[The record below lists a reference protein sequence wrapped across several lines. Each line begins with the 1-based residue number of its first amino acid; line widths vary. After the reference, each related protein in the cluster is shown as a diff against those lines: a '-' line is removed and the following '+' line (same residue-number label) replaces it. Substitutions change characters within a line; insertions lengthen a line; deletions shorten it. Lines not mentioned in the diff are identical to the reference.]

1 MSGCFLRRMSKFE
14 RQTLILNT
22 MKKIL
27 FPTDFSDAATNAF
40 VHALEFAKVVNAEL
54 ILLHTFE
61 IPVYDSQFFPEN
73 YASIY
78 SSIELAKFE
87 MFKDEIPKLRTIA
100 AERNLEDI
108 AIKHRLMDGDLI
120 YNLKNAVEEDNID
133 FVIMGTNSVSDWTKF
148 FTGSN
153 TESVISGVEVPVLCV
168 PIDAKYKKVK
178 TIGFTTRYREKDK
191 KELKKILK
199 IAKKTDAKVKSL
211 YVKTSNSDVTEEI
224 RKEFEKEFAGENVEF
239 LVLPSDDVKETILD
253 FVLYK
258 DIDILTT
265 ITHKRSFFESLFD
278 SSFSKKISK
287 EVHIPILVMHED

>member
-1 MSGCFLRRMSKFE
+1 
-14 RQTLILNT
+14 

-40 VHALEFAKVVNAEL
+40 VHALEFAKIVKAEL

-87 MFKDEIPKLRTIA
+87 MFKDEIPKLRAIA
-100 AERNLEDI
+100 AERKLDDI
-108 AIKHRLMDGDLI
+108 VIKHRLMDGDLI
-120 YNLKNAVEEDNID
+120 YNLKNAVEEDQID

-168 PIDAKYKKVK
+168 PVEAKFKKIK

-211 YVKTSNSDVTEEI
+211 YVKTSDSDVNELVI
-224 RKEFEKEFAGENVEF
+224 KEWQREFAEENVEF
-239 LVLPSDDVKETILD
+239 LVLPSDEVKETILD
-253 FVLYK
+253 FILYK

-265 ITHKRSFFESLFD
+265 ITHKRSFFESIFD
-278 SSFSKKISK
+278 SSFTKKISK
-287 EVHIPILVMHED
+287 EVPIPVLVMHED

>member
-1 MSGCFLRRMSKFE
+1 MSKFE
-14 RQTLILNT
+14 RQTLILST

-108 AIKHRLMDGDLI
+108 VIKHRLMDGDLI
-120 YNLKNAVEEDNID
+120 YNLKNAVEEDQVD
-133 FVIMGTNSVSDWTKF
+133 FVIMGTNSASDWTKF

-199 IAKKTDAKVKSL
+199 IAKKTGAKVKSL
-211 YVKTSNSDVTEEI
+211 YVKTSNSDVSEEV
-224 RKEFEKEFAGENVEF
+224 RKEWEKEFSGENVEF

-253 FVLYK
+253 FILYK
-258 DIDILTT
+258 DIDVLTT

-278 SSFSKKISK
+278 SSFSKKIAK
-287 EVHIPILVMHED
+287 EVTIPILVMHED

>member
-1 MSGCFLRRMSKFE
+1 
-14 RQTLILNT
+14 

-27 FPTDFSDAATNAF
+27 LPTDFSEAATNAF
-40 VHALEFAKVVNAEL
+40 VHALEFAKIVKAEL

-100 AERNLEDI
+100 TERKLDDI
-108 AIKHRLMDGDLI
+108 VIKHRLMDGDLI
-120 YNLKNAVEEDNID
+120 YNLKNAVEEDQID
-133 FVIMGTNSVSDWTKF
+133 FVIMGTTGVSDWTKF

-153 TESVISGVEVPVLCV
+153 TSSVISEVQVPVLCV
-168 PIDAKYKKVK
+168 PADAKYKKIE

-191 KELKKILK
+191 AELRKILK

-211 YVKTSNSDVTEEI
+211 YVKASNTDVSEATIKEWE
-224 RKEFEKEFAGENVEF
+224 KEFENENVEF
-239 LVLPSDDVKETILD
+239 LVLPSDEVKETILD
-253 FVLYK
+253 FILFK
-258 DIDILTT
+258 DIDVLTT
-265 ITHKRSFFESLFD
+265 ITHKRSFFESIFD
-278 SSFSKKISK
+278 TSFSKKIAK
-287 EVHIPILVMHED
+287 EVSVPVLVMHEN

>member
-1 MSGCFLRRMSKFE
+1 
-14 RQTLILNT
+14 

-40 VHALEFAKVVNAEL
+40 VHALEFAKVVKAEL

-78 SSIELAKFE
+78 TSIELAKFE

-100 AERNLEDI
+100 AERKLDDI
-108 AIKHRLMDGDLI
+108 VIKHRLMDGDLI
-120 YNLKNAVEEDNID
+120 YNLKNAVEEDQID
-133 FVIMGTNSVSDWTKF
+133 FVIMGTSGVSDWTKF

-153 TESVISGVEVPVLCV
+153 TSSVISGVEVPVLCV
-168 PIDAKYKKVK
+168 PVDAKFKKVK

-211 YVKTSNSDVTEEI
+211 YVRTSNSDVSDATI
-224 RKEFEKEFAGENVEF
+224 KEWEKEFANENVEF
-239 LVLPSDDVKETILD
+239 LVLPSDDVKDTITD
-253 FVLYK
+253 FILYK

-287 EVHIPILVMHED
+287 EVSIPVLIMHED

>member
-1 MSGCFLRRMSKFE
+1 
-14 RQTLILNT
+14 

-27 FPTDFSDAATNAF
+27 FPTDFSEAATNAF
-40 VHALEFAKVVNAEL
+40 VHALEFAKVVKAEL

-87 MFKDEIPKLRTIA
+87 MFKDEIPKLRAIA
-100 AERNLEDI
+100 AERNLDNI
-108 AIKHRLMDGDLI
+108 VIKHRLMDGDLI
-120 YNLKNAVEEDNID
+120 YNLKNAVEEDEID
-133 FVIMGTNSVSDWTKF
+133 FVIMGTTGVSDWTKF

-153 TESVISGVEVPVLCV
+153 TNSVISEVKVPVLCV
-168 PIDAKYKKVK
+168 PIDAKFKKIK

-191 KELKKILK
+191 AELRKVLK

-211 YVKTSNSDVTEEI
+211 YVRSSTTDVSDMTIKEWEI
-224 RKEFEKEFAGENVEF
+224 EFANENVEF
-239 LVLPSDDVKETILD
+239 LVLPSDEIKETILD
-253 FVLYK
+253 FVLFK

-265 ITHKRSFFESLFD
+265 ITHKRSFFESIFD
-278 SSFSKKISK
+278 SSFSQKITK
-287 EVHIPILVMHED
+287 EVSIPVLIMHEN

>member
-1 MSGCFLRRMSKFE
+1 
-14 RQTLILNT
+14 

-27 FPTDFSDAATNAF
+27 FPTDFSEAATNAF
-40 VHALEFAKVVNAEL
+40 VHALEFAKIVKAEL
-54 ILLHTFE
+54 VLLHTFE

-100 AERNLEDI
+100 SDRKLDDI
-108 AIKHRLMDGDLI
+108 VIKHRLMDGDLI
-120 YNLKNAVEEDNID
+120 YNLRNAVEEDEID
-133 FVIMGTNSVSDWTKF
+133 FVIMGTTGVSDWTKF

-153 TESVISGVEVPVLCV
+153 TNSVISEVKVPVLCV

-191 KELKKILK
+191 AVLRRILK

-211 YVKTSNSDVTEEI
+211 YVKTSNSDVSEMTI
-224 RKEFEKEFAGENVEF
+224 KEWEQEFANDNVEF

-253 FVLYK
+253 FILYK
-258 DIDILTT
+258 DIDVLTT
-265 ITHKRSFFESLFD
+265 ITHKRSFFESIFE
-278 SSFSKKISK
+278 SSFSKKITK
-287 EVHIPILVMHED
+287 EVSVPVLVMHEKE

>member
-1 MSGCFLRRMSKFE
+1 MSKFE
-14 RQTLILNT
+14 RQTLILNK

-40 VHALEFAKVVNAEL
+40 VHALEFAKVVKAEL

-87 MFKDEIPKLRTIA
+87 MFKDEIPKLRAIA
-100 AERNLEDI
+100 TERKLDDI
-108 AIKHRLMDGDLI
+108 VIKHRLMDGDLI
-120 YNLKNAVEEDNID
+120 YNLKNAVEEDQVD
-133 FVIMGTNSVSDWTKF
+133 FVIMGTSGVYDWTKF

-153 TESVISGVEVPVLCV
+153 TSSVISGVEVPVLCV
-168 PIDAKYKKVK
+168 PVDAKYKKVK

-211 YVKTSNSDVTEEI
+211 YVKTSNSDV
-224 RKEFEKEFAGENVEF
+224 
-239 LVLPSDDVKETILD
+239 SD
-253 FVLYK
+253 
-258 DIDILTT
+258 TT
-265 ITHKRSFFESLFD
+265 IQFYDSL
-278 SSFSKKISK
+278 
-287 EVHIPILVMHED
+287 

>member
-1 MSGCFLRRMSKFE
+1 
-14 RQTLILNT
+14 

-40 VHALEFAKVVNAEL
+40 VHALEFAKIVKAEL

-87 MFKDEIPKLRTIA
+87 MFKDEIPKLRAIA
-100 AERNLEDI
+100 AERKLDDI
-108 AIKHRLMDGDLI
+108 VMRHRLMDGDLI
-120 YNLKNAVEEDNID
+120 YNLKNAVKEDNVD

-168 PIDAKYKKVK
+168 PVEAKFKKIK

-211 YVKTSNSDVTEEI
+211 YVKTSNSDVADTTI
-224 RKEFEKEFAGENVEF
+224 KEWENEFANDNVEF
-239 LVLPSDDVKETILD
+239 LVLPSDEVKETIID
-253 FVLYK
+253 FILYK

-287 EVHIPILVMHED
+287 EVPIPVLVMHED

>member
-1 MSGCFLRRMSKFE
+1 MSKFE

-87 MFKDEIPKLRTIA
+87 MFKDEIPKLREIA
-100 AERNLEDI
+100 AQRNLEDI
-108 AIKHRLMDGDLI
+108 VIKHRLMDGDLI
-120 YNLKNAVEEDNID
+120 YNLKNAVEEDKVD
-133 FVIMGTNSVSDWTKF
+133 FVIMGTNSVSDWTTF

-153 TESVISGVEVPVLCV
+153 TESVISGVEVPVLCI

-211 YVKTSNSDVTEEI
+211 YVRTSNSDVTDEM
-224 RKEFEKEFAGENVEF
+224 RKEFEKEFASENVEF
-239 LVLPSDDVKETILD
+239 LVLPSDNVKETILD

-287 EVHIPILVMHED
+287 EVTIPILVMHED

>member
-1 MSGCFLRRMSKFE
+1 M
-14 RQTLILNT
+14 

-27 FPTDFSDAATNAF
+27 FPTDFSEAATNAF

-73 YASIY
+73 YAAIY

-87 MFKDEIPKLRTIA
+87 VFKDEIPKLRAIA
-100 AERNLEDI
+100 AERNLDEI
-108 AIKHRLMDGDLI
+108 IIRHRLMDGDLL
-120 YNLKNAVEEDNID
+120 YNLKNAVKEDQID
-133 FVIMGTNSVSDWTKF
+133 FVIMGTNGVSDWTKF

-153 TESVISGVEVPVLCV
+153 TNSVISGVEVPVLCV
-168 PIDAKYKKVK
+168 PVDAKYKKVK
-178 TIGFTTRYREKDK
+178 VIGFTTRYRDKDK
-191 KELKKILK
+191 KELKKVLK
-199 IAKKTDAKVKSL
+199 IAQKTNAKVKSL
-211 YVKTSNSDVTEEI
+211 YVKTSASDVAHETIKAWEA
-224 RKEFEKEFAGENVEF
+224 EFAGENVEF

-253 FVLYK
+253 FILFK

-278 SSFSKKISK
+278 SGFTKKITK
-287 EVHIPILVMHED
+287 EVSIPVLVMHED

>member
-1 MSGCFLRRMSKFE
+1 MSKFE
-14 RQTLILNT
+14 RQTLILRT

-108 AIKHRLMDGDLI
+108 VIKHRLMDGDLI
-120 YNLKNAVEEDNID
+120 YNLKNAVEEDQID

-191 KELKKILK
+191 KELKKVLK

-211 YVKTSNSDVTEEI
+211 YVKTSNSDVTEET

-278 SSFSKKISK
+278 SSFSKKIAK
-287 EVHIPILVMHED
+287 EVPIPILVMHED

>member
-1 MSGCFLRRMSKFE
+1 MSKFE

-108 AIKHRLMDGDLI
+108 VIKHRLMDGDLI
-120 YNLKNAVEEDNID
+120 YNLKNAVEEDQID
-133 FVIMGTNSVSDWTKF
+133 FVIMGTNSASDWTKF

-153 TESVISGVEVPVLCV
+153 TESVISGVEVPVLCI
-168 PIDAKYKKVK
+168 PIDAKFKKIK

-211 YVKTSNSDVTEEI
+211 YVKTSNSDVTDET
-224 RKEFEKEFAGENVEF
+224 RKEFEKEFASENVEF
-239 LVLPSDDVKETILD
+239 LVLPSDDIKETILD
-253 FVLYK
+253 FILYK

-278 SSFSKKISK
+278 SSFSKKIAK
-287 EVHIPILVMHED
+287 EVTIPILVMHED

>member
-1 MSGCFLRRMSKFE
+1 
-14 RQTLILNT
+14 

-27 FPTDFSDAATNAF
+27 FPTDFSEAATNAF
-40 VHALEFAKVVNAEL
+40 VHALEFAKIVNAEL
-54 ILLHTFE
+54 VLLHTFE

-78 SSIELAKFE
+78 TSIELAKFE

-100 AERNLEDI
+100 MERKLENI
-108 AIKHRLMDGDLI
+108 VIKHRLMDGDLL
-120 YNLKNAVEEDNID
+120 YNLKNAVEEDKID
-133 FVIMGTNSVSDWTKF
+133 FVIMGTTGASDWTKF

-153 TESVISGVEVPVLCV
+153 TNSVISGVDVPVLCV
-168 PIDAKYKKVK
+168 PIAAKYKKVK

-191 KELKKILK
+191 KELRKVLK

-211 YVKTSNSDVTEEI
+211 YVRTSASDVSDATI
-224 RKEFEKEFAGENVEF
+224 KEWENEFAGENVDF
-239 LVLPSDDVKETILD
+239 LVLPSDEVKETILD
-253 FVLYK
+253 FILYK

-265 ITHKRSFFESLFD
+265 IKHKRTFFESLFE

-287 EVHIPILVMHED
+287 EVEIPVLVMHED

>member
-1 MSGCFLRRMSKFE
+1 
-14 RQTLILNT
+14 

-40 VHALEFAKVVNAEL
+40 IHALEFAKVVKAEL

-100 AERNLEDI
+100 AERKLDDI
-108 AIKHRLMDGDLI
+108 VIKHRLMDGDLI
-120 YNLKNAVEEDNID
+120 YNLKNAVEEDKAD

-168 PIDAKYKKVK
+168 PIEAKYKKVK

-211 YVKTSNSDVTEEI
+211 YVKTSNSDVTDEA
-224 RKEFEKEFAGENVEF
+224 RKEFEREFAAENVEF

-253 FVLYK
+253 FVLFK

-265 ITHKRSFFESLFD
+265 ITHKRSFFESIFD
-278 SSFSKKISK
+278 SSFSKKITK
-287 EVHIPILVMHED
+287 EVPIPILVMHED

>member
-1 MSGCFLRRMSKFE
+1 MSKFE

-108 AIKHRLMDGDLI
+108 VIKHRLMDGDLI
-120 YNLKNAVEEDNID
+120 YNLKNAVEEDQVD
-133 FVIMGTNSVSDWTKF
+133 FVIMGTNSASDWTKF

-153 TESVISGVEVPVLCV
+153 TESVISGVEVPVLCI

-199 IAKKTDAKVKSL
+199 IAKKTGAKVKSL
-211 YVKTSNSDVTEEI
+211 YVKTSNSDVTEET
-224 RKEFEKEFAGENVEF
+224 RKEWERDFAEENVEF

-253 FVLYK
+253 FILYK
-258 DIDILTT
+258 DIDVLTT
-265 ITHKRSFFESLFD
+265 ITHKRSFFESIFD
-278 SSFSKKISK
+278 SSFSKKIAK
-287 EVHIPILVMHED
+287 EVTIPILVMHED

>member
-1 MSGCFLRRMSKFE
+1 MSKFE

-40 VHALEFAKVVNAEL
+40 IHALEFAKVVKAEL

-100 AERNLEDI
+100 AERKLEDI
-108 AIKHRLMDGDLI
+108 VIKHRLMDGDLI
-120 YNLKNAVEEDNID
+120 YNLKNAVEEDKAD

-153 TESVISGVEVPVLCV
+153 TESVIAGVEVPVLCV
-168 PIDAKYKKVK
+168 PVEAKYRKVK

-211 YVKTSNSDVTEEI
+211 YVKTSTSDVNDET
-224 RKEFEKEFAGENVEF
+224 RKEWEREFAGENVEF

-265 ITHKRSFFESLFD
+265 ITHKRSFFEGIFN
-278 SSFSKKISK
+278 SSFSKKITK
-287 EVHIPILVMHED
+287 EVPIPILVMHED

>member
-1 MSGCFLRRMSKFE
+1 
-14 RQTLILNT
+14 

-108 AIKHRLMDGDLI
+108 VIKHRLMDGDLI

-133 FVIMGTNSVSDWTKF
+133 FVIMGTNSASDWTKF

-211 YVKTSNSDVTEEI
+211 YVKTSNSDVTEETL
-224 RKEFEKEFAGENVEF
+224 KEWERDFAGENVEF

-253 FVLYK
+253 FILYK
-258 DIDILTT
+258 DIDVLTT

-278 SSFSKKISK
+278 SSFSKKIAK
-287 EVHIPILVMHED
+287 EVTIPILVMHED

>member
-1 MSGCFLRRMSKFE
+1 
-14 RQTLILNT
+14 

-40 VHALEFAKVVNAEL
+40 VHALEFAKVVKAEL

-100 AERNLEDI
+100 AERNLDDI
-108 AIKHRLMDGDLI
+108 VIKHRLMDGDLI
-120 YNLKNAVEEDNID
+120 YNLKNAVEEDQAD

-153 TESVISGVEVPVLCV
+153 TESVIAGVEVPVLCV
-168 PIDAKYKKVK
+168 PIEAKYKKVK

-191 KELKKILK
+191 KELRKILK

-211 YVKTSNSDVTEEI
+211 YVKTSTSDVTDET
-224 RKEFEKEFAGENVEF
+224 RKEFEKEFATENVEF
-239 LVLPSDDVKETILD
+239 LVLPSDDIKETILD

-265 ITHKRSFFESLFD
+265 ITHKRSFFESIFN
-278 SSFSKKISK
+278 SSFSKKITK
-287 EVHIPILVMHED
+287 EVPIPILVMHED